1 MIEQPGSLVATID
14 ADRQYRGRSK
24 TMAPSLFPTV
34 ERTVRALLGGRG
46 LSRVSPQVSARKLEF
61 LHEVDILRDLT
72 PDEMLWLK
80 DTTQMVTCE
89 PGRVIYSQ
97 DDEAE
102 VLFILKRGRVQLYR
116 TTADGKKLEIA
127 TIGAGT
133 FFGEMPLVGQRMH
146 EAFAEAMEESLI
158 CVMSRD
164 DVERLIAKKPQVAV
178 RMLEVLSE
186 RLSASQTR
194 IEALAFHSVPSR
206 LAAVLLRLDGGQGL
220 RTTHQELADTI
231 GAYRETV
238 TKTLDEFQRDG
249 LVELSRGHVTI
260 RDRARLEEKI

>member
-1 MIEQPGSLVATID
+1 MGS
-14 ADRQYRGRSK
+14 
-24 TMAPSLFPTV
+24 SLFPTV
-34 ERTVRALLGGRG
+34 EHMLRALLGGHAMR
-46 LSRVSPQVSARKLEF
+46 RVSPQVSARKLEF

-80 DTTQMVTCE
+80 DTTEMVTCE

-116 TTADGKKLEIA
+116 TTPDGKKLELA

-133 FFGEMPLVGQRMH
+133 FFGEMPLVGQQMH
-146 EAFAEAMEESLI
+146 QAFAEAVEESLI

-164 DVERLIAKKPQVAV
+164 DVERLIARKPQVAL
-178 RMLEVLSE
+178 RMLEVLSK
-186 RLSASQTR
+186 RLSVSESR
-194 IEALAFHSVPSR
+194 LEALAFHSVPSR
-206 LAAVLLRLDGGQGL
+206 LAAALLRLDGADGI
-220 RTTHQELADTI
+220 RTTHQELAEMI

-238 TKTLDEFQRDG
+238 TKVLDEFQRDG
-249 LVELSRGHVTI
+249 LVELNRGRI
-260 RDRARLEEKI
+260 ALRERARLQEKV